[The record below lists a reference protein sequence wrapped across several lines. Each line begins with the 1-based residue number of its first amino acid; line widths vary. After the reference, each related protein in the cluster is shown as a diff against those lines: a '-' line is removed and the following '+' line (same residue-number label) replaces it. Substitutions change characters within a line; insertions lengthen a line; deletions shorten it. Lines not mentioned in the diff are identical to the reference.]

1 MSHFPAAAA
10 FHLPGLVPQ
19 CTMLGVHF
27 WQNWVT
33 HAKNDCAKIFKAL
46 HLLEI
51 FAPQLMTVD
60 AYGLLLPSSSSSS
73 SFHPI
78 ISCLRKERA
87 KPALPTPWPLPSF
100 QSELKEVEEVERG
113 YVFFALLRPRF
124 LKGGE
129 NEEAVKEGDKKS
141 CAALLPFL
149 SFSAI
154 SSRRGRTEEREESKL
169 LTGQEGAR
177 SLRRVLSVSLEIFS

>member
-1 MSHFPAAAA
+1 
-10 FHLPGLVPQ
+10 
-19 CTMLGVHF
+19 MLGVHF

-51 FAPQLMTVD
+51 FAPHLMTVD
-60 AYGLLLPSSSSSS
+60 AHGLLLPSSSSS

-78 ISCLRKERA
+78 ISCLRRGRRGQNL
-87 KPALPTPWPLPSF
+87 PPSPTPLLSVRVKGSGSGGRIRFFVLLP
-100 QSELKEVEEVERG
+100 
-113 YVFFALLRPRF
+113 PRS

-129 NEEAVKEGDKKS
+129 NEEAVKEGDKKVV
-141 CAALLPFL
+141 LLSFPL

-154 SSRRGRTEEREESKL
+154 SSRRGIE
-169 LTGQEGAR
+169 Q
-177 SLRRVLSVSLEIFS
+177 RRGKNLNFKQGKKGPVASGEFCQFL